1 MSESMIKLNEQMDCL
16 KVKLKYAED
25 WKQIKDLTA
34 QLNNLRMQLKTK
46 ADEIRSKK
54 AS

>member
-1 MSESMIKLNEQMDCL
+1 MMPESMIKLNEQMDCL

-34 QLNNLRMQLKTK
+34 QLNQLRLILKEK
-46 ADEIRSKK
+46 ADKIRQ